1 MTCPKRR
8 RTRCKSPAG
17 AAELDAKTEDF
28 VQRNLRWNF
37 SVNLIDITFITL
49 AFSLIS
55 RETIMPL
62 LISNLTD
69 SKIAIGLEPAIHSIC
84 FYLPQLFA
92 ANHTERLK
100 RKLPFVML
108 VGGVVERL
116 PYFFL
121 ALAIGLLALTSPN
134 LTLLI
139 VYAVIALTAFGAG
152 VATPAWYTMIGKV
165 IPVNR
170 RGIFS
175 GIGHGLGALMGI
187 FGAVLVGIALDEFAY
202 PQNFAALFLAAA
214 VFMGISWGG
223 LALNREPASPSVK
236 EQISQRQYFR
246 QLPAVLG
253 GNANFR
259 RFLFAYSISRLGLMG
274 ASFFI
279 VFGNERFALIG
290 AEVGL
295 LTAVLLGSQAVMQLA
310 LGWLGDRRGHKLNLT
325 IFAFAVALAAALA
338 TVASDIRGLLPAFA
352 LLGTALAADRISH
365 LNIVLEFALPEDQPT
380 FIGLTNTL
388 LAPVVFLAPIIGG
401 WVADIGFEP
410 LFALMLVCG
419 VIGGALLQFWVKEP
433 RHHPPRALAP
443 PEHGG

>member
-1 MTCPKRR
+1 MK
-8 RTRCKSPAG
+8 
-17 AAELDAKTEDF
+17 AKTDDF

-37 SVNLIDITFITL
+37 GVNLIDITFITL

-69 SKIAIGLEPAIHSIC
+69 SKIAIGLVPAIFSIC

-92 ANHTERLK
+92 ANHAERLK

-108 VGGVVERL
+108 IGGVLERV
-116 PYFFL
+116 PYFFVAIAVGAFAISAPELTLL
-121 ALAIGLLALTSPN
+121 AVYLAIGLG
-134 LTLLI
+134 
-139 VYAVIALTAFGAG
+139 AFGAG
-152 VATPAWYTMIGKV
+152 VATPAWFTMIGKV
-165 IPVNR
+165 LPVNR
-170 RGIFS
+170 RGIFFGVS
-175 GIGHGLGALMGI
+175 DGLGTLMGV
-187 FGAVLVGIALDEFAY
+187 FGAVFVGIVLDEVVY
-202 PQNFAALFLAAA
+202 PHNFAALFLAAA
-214 VFMGISWGG
+214 VFMGISWIG
-223 LALNREPASPSVK
+223 LSLNREPESPSVK
-236 EQISQRQYFR
+236 QQISQWQYFR

-259 RFLFAYSISRLGLMG
+259 RFLFSYSISRLGLMG

-279 VFGNERFALIG
+279 VFGNERFALSG
-290 AEVGL
+290 ANVGL
-295 LTAVLLGSQAVMQLA
+295 LTAVLLGSQAVMQLG

-338 TVASDIRGLLPAFA
+338 GIATDMPSLILAFA

-401 WVADIGFEP
+401 WVADIGFDQ

-419 VIGGALLQFWVKEP
+419 IAGGALLHFWVQEP
-433 RHHPPRALAP
+433 RHHPPRPLATP
-443 PEHGG
+443 KHGAD

>member
-1 MTCPKRR
+1 MK
-8 RTRCKSPAG
+8 
-17 AAELDAKTEDF
+17 AKTDDF

-69 SKIAIGLEPAIHSIC
+69 SKIAIGLVPAIFSIC

-92 ANHTERLK
+92 ANHAERLK

-108 VGGVVERL
+108 IGGVLERV
-116 PYFFL
+116 PYFFVAIAVGVFAISAPELTLL
-121 ALAIGLLALTSPN
+121 AVYLAIGLG
-134 LTLLI
+134 
-139 VYAVIALTAFGAG
+139 AFGAG
-152 VATPAWYTMIGKV
+152 VATPAWFTMIGKV
-165 IPVNR
+165 LPVNR
-170 RGIFS
+170 RGIFF
-175 GIGHGLGALMGI
+175 GISDGLGTLMGV
-187 FGAVLVGIALDEFAY
+187 FGAVLVGIVLDEVAY
-202 PQNFAALFLAAA
+202 PHNFAALFLAAA
-214 VFMGISWGG
+214 VFMGISWVG
-223 LALNREPASPSVK
+223 LALNREPESPSVK
-236 EQISQRQYFR
+236 QQISQRQYFR

-259 RFLFAYSISRLGLMG
+259 RFLFSYSISRLGLMG

-279 VFGNERFALIG
+279 VFGNESFALSG

-295 LTAVLLGSQAVMQLA
+295 LTAVLLGSQAVMQLG

-325 IFAFAVALAAALA
+325 IFAFAVALAATLAAL
-338 TVASDIRGLLPAFA
+338 ASDISGLLPAFA

-401 WVADIGFEP
+401 WVADIGFDQ
-410 LFALMLVCG
+410 LFALMLICG
-419 VIGGALLQFWVKEP
+419 VVGGALLHFWVLEP
-433 RHHPPRALAP
+433 RDNPPQPLAT
-443 PEHGG
+443 HQHDAG